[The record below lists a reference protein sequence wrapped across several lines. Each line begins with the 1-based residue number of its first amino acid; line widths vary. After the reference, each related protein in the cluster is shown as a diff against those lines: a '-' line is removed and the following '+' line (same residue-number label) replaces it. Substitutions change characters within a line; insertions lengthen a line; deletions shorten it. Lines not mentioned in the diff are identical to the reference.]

1 MSHFKADRELV
12 NCVGSL
18 PLSAASCYKSI
29 HGNNGDINFGF
40 NDQIISKWL
49 GLSEV
54 RLRTKFSLPKS
65 PTSSAAPQVVNLYV
79 DRIDS
84 NSKIFINNRT
94 RPDLLTNSSFVDFNF
109 QIQDLL
115 ENDSLEN
122 QLEIIL
128 SPPVI
133 DAANS
138 AKNDA
143 HALPPNCP
151 PDVQNGQC
159 HVNRLRRPQFSFRW
173 DWGPNLPDSGIFKP
187 PIIFTDDDQPIRWR
201 LQMMSSNSKS
211 TEEPQKVRLE
221 VHCENVKLKNLFFH
235 HRETNDF
242 IKTNCVS
249 IRSSIWNCDL
259 EKVALLWW
267 PNRHGHPHLYHATI
281 EFEIGENSKTEKKL
295 FGFRTVELVQSPLLS
310 GAPSGHD
317 DIAGRSFY
325 FKINGKPIFMT
336 GSNWIPVSAYL
347 SEISPKYENLLKSAS
362 EAGINMLRVW
372 GGGIYES
379 EEFYDLAAIYGIAIW
394 QDFMFACAT
403 YLGLFSRVTSVGGP
417 KHW

>member
-1 MSHFKADRELV
+1 MLSHFKADRELV

-18 PLSAASCYKSI
+18 PLSAASCFKSI
-29 HGNNGDINFGF
+29 HGNNGDINFVF

-65 PTSSAAPQVVNLYV
+65 PISSAAPHVVNLYL

-94 RPDLLTNSSFVDFNF
+94 RPDLFTNSSFVDFNF

-115 ENDSLEN
+115 ENDSPEN

-138 AKNDA
+138 AKNDT

-159 HVNRLRRPQFSFRW
+159 HVNRLRRPQFSFSW

-187 PIIFTDDDQPIRWR
+187 PIIFTDGDQPIRWR
-201 LQMMSSNSKS
+201 LQ
-211 TEEPQKVRLE
+211 
-221 VHCENVKLKNLFFH
+221 
-235 HRETNDF
+235 
-242 IKTNCVS
+242 
-249 IRSSIWNCDL
+249 
-259 EKVALLWW
+259 
-267 PNRHGHPHLYHATI
+267 
-281 EFEIGENSKTEKKL
+281 IG
-295 FGFRTVELVQSPLLS
+295 
-310 GAPSGHD
+310 
-317 DIAGRSFY
+317 
-325 FKINGKPIFMT
+325 
-336 GSNWIPVSAYL
+336 
-347 SEISPKYENLLKSAS
+347 
-362 EAGINMLRVW
+362 
-372 GGGIYES
+372 
-379 EEFYDLAAIYGIAIW
+379 
-394 QDFMFACAT
+394 
-403 YLGLFSRVTSVGGP
+403 
-417 KHW
+417 